1 MDPSELTIGH
11 ARGGRGS
18 KAPLPLELEI
28 IRGLTAEDLPLLA
41 APPAMGTTAPTVQA
55 LRASHHQLAQLLA
68 RGLPAAEA
76 SLITG
81 YSLSR
86 ISILRGDPTFAEL
99 LASYQ
104 TNRELVFA
112 DTLERMRVL
121 GLSTLD
127 ELQDRLEAA
136 PERWTNRELMEMAD
150 LMLVK
155 PRIATTMGQASALGG
170 GVPGQAGGS
179 GGVTVNVKFIS
190 AETPA
195 LVIDASPEPTAARGR

>member
-1 MDPSELTIGH
+1 VDPSELTIGS
-11 ARGGRGS
+11 ARGGRGQ
-18 KAPLPLELEI
+18 KELEI
-28 IRGLTAEDLPLLA
+28 IRALTAEDLELLA
-41 APPAMGTTAPTVQA
+41 HPPPVNSTAPTVQA

-68 RGLPAAEA
+68 RGLPATEA

-99 LASYQ
+99 LSSYQ
-104 TNRELVFA
+104 VNRELVFA

-136 PERWTNRELMEMAD
+136 PERWSNRELMEMAE

-155 PRIATTMGQASALGG
+155 PRIAGPMGQSSALGG
-170 GVPGQAGGS
+170 TPGQAPGA
-179 GGVTVNVKFIS
+179 GGVTVNVKFIA
-190 AETPA
+190 AETPS
-195 LVIDASPEPTAARGR
+195 LVIDARPDEANSRRP